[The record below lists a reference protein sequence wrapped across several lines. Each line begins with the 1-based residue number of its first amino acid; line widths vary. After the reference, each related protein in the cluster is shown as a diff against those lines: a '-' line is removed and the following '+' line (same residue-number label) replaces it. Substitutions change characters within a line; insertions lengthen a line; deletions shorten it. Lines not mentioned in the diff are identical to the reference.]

1 VSLLL
6 RLERRLEAIVE
17 GVFSRWARDQV
28 HPLEI
33 GRRLLREMDC
43 RAVAGVGGTILP
55 NDYRVFLHPKDFA
68 PFEVYT
74 GPLVEELRDTLRAR
88 ARELQGRLGGPVQ
101 LVVAPREEVAR
112 GEIYVDARFLSPAED
127 PGRGQGDQ
135 PGAAQGAPVGDTRV
149 YRRPRSKRL
158 RIQAGPA
165 GQTGREFLLDQPV
178 TTIGRRDDQ
187 DIILDAPSVSRTHA
201 RVEID
206 QEAAVIVDLGST
218 NGTLVNG
225 RPIRRARV
233 ELRHGDRIKIGAVLL
248 EYLAG
253 P

>member
-1 VSLLL
+1 MSLLL

-17 GVFSRWARDQV
+17 GVFSRWARDRV

-33 GRRLLREMDC
+33 GRRLLREMDH
-43 RAVAGVGGTILP
+43 RAVAGVGGMILP
-55 NDYRVFLHPKDFA
+55 NDYRVFLHPSDFA
-68 PFEVYT
+68 PFEAYT

-101 LVVAPREEVAR
+101 LVVAPREEVGR

-127 PGRGQGDQ
+127 PERSQQDQ
-135 PGAAQGAPVGDTRV
+135 PGAAPGAPVGDTRV
-149 YRRPRSKRL
+149 YRRPGSKRL
-158 RIQAGPA
+158 RIQAGPV

-187 DIILDAPSVSRTHA
+187 DIVFDAPSVSRTHA

-206 QEAAVIVDLGST
+206 REGAVIVDLGST

-233 ELRHGDRIKIGAVLL
+233 ALRHGDRIKIGAVLL

>member
-17 GVFSRWARDQV
+17 GVFSRWARDRV

-33 GRRLLREMDC
+33 GRRLVREMD
-43 RAVAGVGGTILP
+43 RGAVAGVGGMLLP
-55 NDYRVFLHPKDFA
+55 NDYRVLLHPSDFA
-68 PFEVYT
+68 PFEAYT
-74 GPLVEELRDTLRAR
+74 ATLVAELSDTLRAR

-101 LVVAPREEVAR
+101 IVVAPREDVAR
-112 GEIYVDARFLSPAED
+112 GDIHVDVRFLSPTEG
-127 PGRGQGDQ
+127 PEHERQDQ
-135 PGAAQGAPVGDTRV
+135 SSAAPGAPLGDTRV
-149 YRRPRSKRL
+149 YRRPGSKRL
-158 RIQAGPA
+158 RIQSGPA

-187 DIILDAPSVSRTHA
+187 DIVLDAPSVSRAHA
-201 RVEID
+201 RVDID
-206 QEAAVIVDLGST
+206 QEGAVIVDLGST

-225 RPIRRARV
+225 RLVRRARV
-233 ELRHGDRIKIGAVLL
+233 TLHHGDRIKIGAVLL